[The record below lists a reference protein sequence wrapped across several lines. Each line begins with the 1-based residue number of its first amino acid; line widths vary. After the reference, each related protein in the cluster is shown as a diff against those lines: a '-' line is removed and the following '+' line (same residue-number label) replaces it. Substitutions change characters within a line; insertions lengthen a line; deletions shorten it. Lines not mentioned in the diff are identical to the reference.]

1 MDYCDIVREAL
12 DEIIDTDNVN
22 DIISDNDT
30 VQVSFYDFDEF
41 QSELETL
48 RDDGTSLSKELKLN
62 IDYSIKVH
70 ISMNRELLIIDFL
83 DD

>member
-1 MDYCDIVREAL
+1 MDYCEIVREAL

-48 RDDGTSLSKELKLN
+48 KDDGTSLSKELKLN

-70 ISMNRELLIIDFL
+70 ISTNRELLIIDFL

>member
-1 MDYCDIVREAL
+1 MDYCEIVREAL

-70 ISMNRELLIIDFL
+70 ISTNRELLIIDFL

>member
-41 QSELETL
+41 QSEIETL